1 VENDKKNRQNCRKGQ
16 ISAKTFTDFL
26 VKLRA
31 ELRSEQRPGEIIN
44 RGVHALDPVALY
56 REAGG
61 EQGYGRRFWCGT
73 QYAEFPV

>member
-1 VENDKKNRQNCRKGQ
+1 MGNSKKDGQNWRKGP
-16 ISAKTFTDFL
+16 IRAKTFHEFL
-26 VKLRA
+26 VRLRA
-31 ELRSEQRPGEIIN
+31 ELKRDRPWLVMD
-44 RGVHALDPVALY
+44 RGVHALDPVTLY